1 MNIVLL
7 VSQLITLLVISHGG
21 KNAWTTLFL
30 FDSSYKFVR
39 LPTSKS
45 FTGSV
50 FSGVALDSMF
60 LISDVRKLVRHDQ
73 LSSIFDDKQA
83 ITFSL
88 GHA

>member
-1 MNIVLL
+1 MSIVLL
-7 VSQLITLLVISHGG
+7 VSELITLLVMSYGG

-30 FDSSYKFVR
+30 FYSSYKFVR

-50 FSGVALDSMF
+50 LSVFALDSMF
-60 LISDVRKLVRHDQ
+60 LISDVRKLVMHDQ
-73 LSSIFDDKQA
+73 LSSIFDVKQV